1 MLIIGLT
8 GGIACGKS
16 AVSYNLKKLGAKV
29 LDIDE
34 ITHKLLEPAG
44 ALFDIYVQHFG
55 RYIVTADG
63 ELNKKIIGE
72 IIFNH
77 PDERQWIN
85 SVAHP
90 MLLNAARDFLEE
102 CAATGKELA
111 VVEVPLLFE
120 AGWED
125 LFDEIWAVNVGRAQQ
140 IWRLIQRDKLT
151 QQQAIAR
158 VNAQMPPEE
167 ICRRADVVINNR
179 KTMGY
184 TKKQIRA
191 ALAGRLVRGK
201 SFDPKKKNVYPLAN
215 FTIDEANSEEE
226 VFVWLD

>member
-16 AVSYNLKKLGAKV
+16 AVSYALKKLGAKT

-44 ALFDIYVQHFG
+44 ELFDIYVQHFG
-55 RYIVTADG
+55 KYIVTADG
-63 ELNKKIIGE
+63 TLNKKIIGE

-77 PDERQWIN
+77 PEEREWIN

-90 MLLNAARDFLEE
+90 ILLNAARDFLEE
-102 CAATGKELA
+102 CASKGKEIA

-120 AGWED
+120 AGWEH

-158 VNAQMPPEE
+158 VNSQMPPSEV
-167 ICRRADVVINNR
+167 CRRADVVINNK
-179 KTMGY
+179 KTAGY
-184 TKKQIRA
+184 TRRQVRA
-191 ALAGRLVRGK
+191 ALKGRLVMGK
-201 SFDPKKKNVYPLAN
+201 SFDPDKKNNYPLA
-215 FTIDEANSEEE
+215 TIINDEANPDEE
-226 VFVWLD
+226 VFV